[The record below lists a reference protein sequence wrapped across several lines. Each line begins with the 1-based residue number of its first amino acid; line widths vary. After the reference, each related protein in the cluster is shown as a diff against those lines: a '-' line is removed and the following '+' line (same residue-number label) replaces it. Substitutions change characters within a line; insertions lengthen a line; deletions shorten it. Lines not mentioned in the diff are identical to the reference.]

1 MRPPFLRP
9 SAALPAFP
17 PRQPMRFD
25 LFCRVIDNYGDIG
38 VCWRLARQ
46 LATEHGHPV
55 RLWVDDLRSLQPLLP
70 ESDPGA
76 AVQILHAVEIRH
88 WPTATGE
95 EFTDNWSVDAAD
107 AVGDVVIEAF
117 ACELPPAFVA
127 AMAAIATQA
136 RPPAWINLEYLSAES
151 WAEDCHGLASP
162 HPSLP
167 LTKHFF
173 FPGFGERSGGLLRE
187 TDLLARRDAVQA
199 GQNDDL
205 HGRPLEISLFCYK
218 QAPLADWLPAL
229 AAAGQ
234 PVRIHVAAG
243 KPQAAVTALLG
254 APDRKGW
261 QLGPVELIALPFLAQ
276 TDYDAL
282 LWRCDLNCIRGED
295 SFVRAQWAARP
306 LLWHIYAQT
315 EKAHLDKLTAFLDR
329 YSADLPAA
337 AAQALRSLHLA
348 WNGESLPDN
357 AQNADQCTRWAE
369 SWANY
374 RQQLPVLREHARKW
388 ASDLSQKDDLATR
401 LVKFVAGKV

>member
-1 MRPPFLRP
+1 
-9 SAALPAFP
+9 
-17 PRQPMRFD
+17 MRFD

-46 LATEHGHPV
+46 LAAEHGHPV

-76 AVQILHAVEIRH
+76 AVQILHGVEIRH

-107 AVGDVVIEAF
+107 AVGDAVIEAF

-162 HPSLP
+162 HPTLP
-167 LTKHFF
+167 LTKYFF

-187 TDLLARRDAVQA
+187 SELLARRDAVQT
-199 GQNDDL
+199 GQNDDI
-205 HGRPLEISLFCYK
+205 HGRPLEISLFCYDD
-218 QAPLADWLPAL
+218 APLADWLRAL
-229 AAAGQ
+229 AASGQ
-234 PVRIHVAAG
+234 PARIHVAAG
-243 KPQAAVTALLG
+243 KPQAALAALLG
-254 APDRKGW
+254 KPNEASGRW
-261 QLGPVELIALPFLAQ
+261 TLGALELIPLPFLPQA
-276 TDYDAL
+276 DYDAL

-306 LLWHIYAQT
+306 LLWHIYAQD
-315 EKAHLDKLTAFLDR
+315 ENAHLDKLAAFLDR
-329 YSADLPAA
+329 YCAGLDTASADAVR
-337 AAQALRSLHLA
+337 ALHRA
-348 WNGESLPDN
+348 WNGKALTEGSWRDYCARLP
-357 AQNADQCTRWAE
+357 E
-369 SWANY
+369 
-374 RQQLPVLREHARKW
+374 LRVHARQW
-388 ASDLSQKDDLATR
+388 ADKLALQGDLASNLGKF
-401 LVKFVAGKV
+401 LVGKL